1 MSSRRYR
8 AILTGAGGGI
18 GTAIAT
24 AIAPMCELLLLVG
37 RDAARLA
44 ALEKKLARPGLRLR
58 VVLADLTTVA
68 GRDAVARAAV
78 ELPGAVDLLINN
90 AGISD
95 FSWLT
100 DQSEEA
106 VARILGVNAL
116 APMLLTRRL
125 LPMLQ
130 LQPAATI
137 VNVGSIFG
145 YLGYPG
151 CTAYSASKFALRGFT
166 EALRRELADGP
177 VRVLYFAPRATRTA
191 LNNDALTALNAELGV
206 AMDAPATVAD
216 EFVRLLRR
224 PVRERL
230 LGMPEKFFARV
241 NQLLPALVDNALL
254 KQLAVIR
261 DYAHGRVPRV
271 AGPAVT
277 NSIQS
282 SQGGSL

>member
-1 MSSRRYR
+1 MSKARYR

-18 GTAIAT
+18 GAAIAA

-44 ALEKKLARPGLRLR
+44 ALEQKIARPGLRLR
-58 VVLADLTTVA
+58 VVQADLTTIA

-151 CTAYSASKFALRGFT
+151 CAAYSASKFALRGFT

-177 VRVLYFAPRATRTA
+177 VRVLHFAPRATRTA
-191 LNNDALTALNAELGV
+191 LNSDALTALNAELGTT
-206 AMDAPATVAD
+206 MDAPSAVAD

-224 PVRERL
+224 PARERL
-230 LGMPEKFFARV
+230 LGMPEKLLARI
-241 NQLLPALVDNALL
+241 NQLLPALIDHGLRR
-254 KQLAVIR
+254 QLAVIR
-261 DYAHGRVPRV
+261 DYAHGRLPHVV
-271 AGPAVT
+271 GYAAAS
-277 NSIQS
+277 SIQS